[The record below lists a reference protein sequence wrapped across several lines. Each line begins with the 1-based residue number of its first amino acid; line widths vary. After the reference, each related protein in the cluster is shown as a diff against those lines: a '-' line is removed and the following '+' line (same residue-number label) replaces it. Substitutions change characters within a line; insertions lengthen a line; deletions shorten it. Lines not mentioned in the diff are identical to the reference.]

1 MMNPSPVR
9 SDKRL
14 GRRHERIGEGLV
26 RCRRLHRAAESIE
39 LTVDAAAGE
48 EPF

>member
-1 MMNPSPVR
+1 MKSSRIR

-26 RCRRLHRAAESIE
+26 RRRHLHRAAEIIE
-39 LTVDAAAGE
+39 LTVNAAAGE

>member
-1 MMNPSPVR
+1 MKSSRIR

-26 RCRRLHRAAESIE
+26 RRRRLHRAAESIE
-39 LTVDAAAGE
+39 LTVNAAAGE

>member
-9 SDKRL
+9 SNKRR

-26 RCRRLHRAAESIE
+26 RRRRLHRAAESIE
-39 LTVDAAAGE
+39 LTVNAAAGE